1 MKVEFGVTILPESGN
16 TIVAFRTKAVTAL
29 IPRENIE
36 DVHKPPSSHKRAI
49 TTQGSHQ

>member
-29 IPRENIE
+29 IPREN
-36 DVHKPPSSHKRAI
+36 KQTGNQTRCCFP
-49 TTQGSHQ
+49 THQ